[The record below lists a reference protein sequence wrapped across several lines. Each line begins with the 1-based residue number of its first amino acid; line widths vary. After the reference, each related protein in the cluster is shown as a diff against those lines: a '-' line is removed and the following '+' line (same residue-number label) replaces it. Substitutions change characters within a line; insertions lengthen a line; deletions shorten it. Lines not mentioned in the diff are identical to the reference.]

1 MEKEKK
7 MYALIAEQEQS
18 GKTVKAFAQKH
29 GISYPTWYKWRKK
42 YRLREEKLRQNFE
55 NPAQFKEIIFR
66 TDEKA
71 MKNCPT
77 PKIELTL
84 PLTAFKFSILNC
96 SNFSNLLLFKRSKF
110 FIVLKS
116 FLKKIETL
124 FESSFSNLH

>member
-18 GKTVKAFAQKH
+18 GETVKAFAQKH

-42 YRLREEKLRQNFE
+42 YRLREEKLRQNLE
-55 NPAQFKEIIFR
+55 NPAQFKEIIFQ
-66 TDEKA
+66 TDEKT

-84 PLTAFKFSILNC
+84 PCGTQI
-96 SNFSNLLLFKRSKF
+96 
-110 FIVLKS
+110 
-116 FLKKIETL
+116 KIY
-124 FESSFSNLH
+124 